1 MGEIEVKH
9 MKVPSVQEL
18 AKKKLVTI
26 PSRYV
31 RDDQDRSIATSN
43 YKQVPVIDMQRLIN
57 SNDHDFINLELN
69 KLHFAAKD
77 WVVEK
82 MKHETKKFFDLPL
95 KEKKFEQSSGDIDG
109 FGQLFVVSDEQKL
122 DWADLFYLK
131 TSPTY
136 LRKPIFSK
144 LYLSLRE
151 TIEEYTEEIKE
162 LSMKVLKLLGK
173 ALGIDE
179 EEVKSVFE
187 EGMQSMRMNYYP
199 PCPQPNKVMGLTPHL
214 DATCLT
220 ILLQANETQG
230 LQIRKDGIWI
240 PIEPLPNA
248 FIVNVGDAFEIFS
261 NGIYRSIE
269 HRSVVSSEKE
279 RISVATFQSPR
290 LDGLLGPSSSLV
302 TVDNPPK
309 FKNIGVT
316 EYYKGFFTRELV
328 GKSYILSNEI
338 YKSIEHRSVVNSDKE
353 RISVATFQ
361 SPRLDGILGPSSS
374 LVTRGGTP
382 S

>member
-1 MGEIEVKH
+1 MGEIEVKY
-9 MKVPSVQEL
+9 MEVPSVQEL

-57 SNDHDFINLELN
+57 SNDHDSMNLELN

-77 WVVEK
+77 WGFFQLINHGVSCSVVEK
-82 MKHETKKFFDLPL
+82 MKHETQKFFDLPL
-95 KEKKFEQSSGDIDG
+95 EEKKKFEQPSGDTDG

-131 TSPTY
+131 TALTY

-151 TIEEYTEEIKE
+151 TIEEYTDEIKT
-162 LSMKVLKLLGK
+162 LSMKVLEMLGK

-179 EEVKSVFE
+179 KEVKSLFE
-187 EGMQSMRMNYYP
+187 EGMQSMKMNYYP
-199 PCPQPNKVMGLTPHL
+199 PCPQPDKVMGLTPHS
-214 DATCLT
+214 DTTGLT
-220 ILLQANETQG
+220 ILLQVNETQG

-261 NGIYRSIE
+261 NGIYKSIE

-279 RISVATFQSPR
+279 RISLATFQSPR
-290 LDGLLGPSSSLV
+290 LDGILGPSGSLA
-302 TVDNPPK
+302 TVHNPPK
-309 FKNIGVT
+309 FKKIGVT

-328 GKSYILSNEI
+328 GKSYMDTMRITNEDDL
-338 YKSIEHRSVVNSDKE
+338 KN
-353 RISVATFQ
+353 
-361 SPRLDGILGPSSS
+361 
-374 LVTRGGTP
+374 
-382 S
+382 

>member
-1 MGEIEVKH
+1 
-9 MKVPSVQEL
+9 
-18 AKKKLVTI
+18 
-26 PSRYV
+26 
-31 RDDQDRSIATSN
+31 
-43 YKQVPVIDMQRLIN
+43 MQRLIN
-57 SNDHDFINLELN
+57 SNDHDFMNFELN

-77 WVVEK
+77 WGFFQLINHGVSCSVVEK

-95 KEKKFEQSSGDIDG
+95 EEKKKFEQSSGDTDG
-109 FGQLFVVSDEQKL
+109 FGHLFVVSDEQKL

-144 LYLSLRE
+144 FYLSLRE
-151 TIEEYTEEIKE
+151 TIEEYIEEIKE
-162 LSMKVLKLLGK
+162 LSMKVLKMLGK

-199 PCPQPNKVMGLTPHL
+199 PCPQPDKVMGLTPHS
-214 DATCLT
+214 DATGLT
-220 ILLQANETQG
+220 ILLQVNETQG

-290 LDGLLGPSSSLV
+290 LDGILGPSSSLV
-302 TVDNPPK
+302 TVDNPRK
-309 FKNIGVT
+309 FKNIGVS
-316 EYYKGFFTRELV
+316 EYYKGFFTRKLV
-328 GKSYILSNEI
+328 GKSYVDIMRITNEDDLQ
-338 YKSIEHRSVVNSDKE
+338 N
-353 RISVATFQ
+353 
-361 SPRLDGILGPSSS
+361 
-374 LVTRGGTP
+374 
-382 S
+382 

>member
-1 MGEIEVKH
+1 MGEIEVKY
-9 MKVPSVQEL
+9 MEVPSVQEL

-57 SNDHDFINLELN
+57 SNDHDSMNLELN

-77 WVVEK
+77 WGFFQLINHGVSCLVVEK
-82 MKHETKKFFDLPL
+82 MKHETQKFFDLPL
-95 KEKKFEQSSGDIDG
+95 EEKKKFEQSSGDTDG

-131 TSPTY
+131 TAPTY

-151 TIEEYTEEIKE
+151 TIEEYADEIKK
-162 LSMKVLKLLGK
+162 LSMKVLEILGK

-179 EEVKSVFE
+179 KEVKSLFE

-199 PCPQPNKVMGLTPHL
+199 PCPQPDKVMGITPHS
-214 DATCLT
+214 DATGLT
-220 ILLQANETQG
+220 ILLQVNETQG

-240 PIEPLPNA
+240 PIEPIPNA

-261 NGIYRSIE
+261 NGVYKSIE

-290 LDGLLGPSSSLV
+290 LDGILGPSSSLA
-302 TVDNPPK
+302 TVHNPPK
-309 FKNIGVT
+309 FKKIGVS

-328 GKSYILSNEI
+328 GKSYVDTMRITNEDDL
-338 YKSIEHRSVVNSDKE
+338 KN
-353 RISVATFQ
+353 
-361 SPRLDGILGPSSS
+361 
-374 LVTRGGTP
+374 
-382 S
+382 

>member
-1 MGEIEVKH
+1 MGEIEVKY
-9 MKVPSVQEL
+9 MEVPSVQEL

-57 SNDHDFINLELN
+57 SNDHDSMNLELN

-77 WVVEK
+77 WGFFQLINHGVSCLVVEK
-82 MKHETKKFFDLPL
+82 MKHETQKFFDLPL
-95 KEKKFEQSSGDIDG
+95 EEKKKFEQSSGDTDG

-131 TSPTY
+131 TAPTY
-136 LRKPIFSK
+136 LGKPIFSK

-151 TIEEYTEEIKE
+151 TIEEYADEIKK
-162 LSMKVLKLLGK
+162 LSMKVLEILGK

-179 EEVKSVFE
+179 KEVKSLFE

-199 PCPQPNKVMGLTPHL
+199 PCPQPDKVMGITPHS
-214 DATCLT
+214 DATGLT
-220 ILLQANETQG
+220 ILLQVNETQG

-240 PIEPLPNA
+240 PIEPIPNA

-261 NGIYRSIE
+261 NGVYKSIE

-290 LDGLLGPSSSLV
+290 LDGILGPSSSLA
-302 TVDNPPK
+302 TVHNPPK
-309 FKNIGVT
+309 FKKIGVS

-328 GKSYILSNEI
+328 GKSYVDTMRITNEDDL
-338 YKSIEHRSVVNSDKE
+338 KN
-353 RISVATFQ
+353 
-361 SPRLDGILGPSSS
+361 
-374 LVTRGGTP
+374 
-382 S
+382 